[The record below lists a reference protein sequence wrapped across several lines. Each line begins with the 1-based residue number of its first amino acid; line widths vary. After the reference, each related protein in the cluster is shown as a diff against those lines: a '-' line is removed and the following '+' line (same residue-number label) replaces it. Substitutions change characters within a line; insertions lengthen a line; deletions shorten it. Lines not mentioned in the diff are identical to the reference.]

1 MLLFKILLITV
12 IALVI
17 TLLSTPILM
26 LFETRGVVSSDL
38 MNEFKH
44 SLLLSIYTSTIST
57 ILVLMLSIPIGYY
70 VSRWIRNRLL
80 LMSVIMI
87 PASISPATIGLLLL
101 LFFAKN
107 PIGRLIDDLF
117 LFVNDVK
124 GIIVAQFV
132 IGLPIGVSYFAALFS
147 TIPRSYDESALTMG
161 FKHVEILYKLFIPMI
176 KQYIVT
182 GYILVF
188 TRVLGDFG
196 ASFIVG
202 GGILGKTITLPIF
215 MYIVN
220 QIGDLAL
227 LSISIILYVS
237 SILVILLITHHAER
251 LWGFK

>member
-1 MLLFKILLITV
+1 
-12 IALVI
+12 
-17 TLLSTPILM
+17 
-26 LFETRGVVSSDL
+26 
-38 MNEFKH
+38 
-44 SLLLSIYTSTIST
+44 
-57 ILVLMLSIPIGYY
+57 
-70 VSRWIRNRLL
+70 
-80 LMSVIMI
+80 MSVIMI

-107 PIGRLIDDLF
+107 PVGKLINDLL
-117 LFVNDVK
+117 LFVNDAK
-124 GIIVAQFV
+124 GIIIAQFV
-132 IGLPIGVSYFAALFS
+132 IGIPVGISYFTALFS

-161 FKHVEILYKLFIPMI
+161 FKHVEILYRLLTPMI
-176 KQYIVT
+176 KEYIVA

-202 GGILGKTITLPIF
+202 GGILGRTVTLPVF

-237 SILVILLITHHAER
+237 SILIIMLVTHHVEK